1 MFLSGVLILLQDTAG
16 ARTLRGGTVIPA
28 AALNTPLRTM
38 CEVDGSSAENCPH
51 EIWLVLSIDSQ
62 GWYAYDKFT
71 LRVSWPASVRWFL
84 RYLHQQLIPP
94 NPLHTFFWTSGNL
107 SRSHTSNGSSWIRSG
122 LTWPLLAIGMLVYE
136 WLIAVFGDLGLAPI
150 LRRHLQTSNFD
161 STASH

>member
-16 ARTLRGGTVIPA
+16 ARTLQGGTVIPA

-38 CEVDGSSAENCPH
+38 CQVDGSSAENCPH

-62 GWYAYDKFT
+62 GWCAYDKFT

-94 NPLHTFFWTSGNL
+94 NPLHTLFWTSENL
-107 SRSHTSNGSSWIRSG
+107 SRLHTSNGNSWIRSG
-122 LTWPLLAIGMLVYE
+122 LTWPLLTVGMLGYE
-136 WLIAVFGDLGLAPI
+136 WLMPVFGHLSLASI
-150 LRRHLQTSNFD
+150 LLCHLRTSNFD
-161 STASH
+161 SPASH